1 MNPYSRLAEMMEQ
14 RGAMLNDPSM
24 TVAIVTSA
32 SPLQIKIGES
42 IIGVNL
48 YCNPALLLTR
58 NPGAVSTDEASLKQC
73 LTELYNAFK
82 LQLNDKVL
90 VQQVK
95 DPNTKADLFFV
106 ICKAVAV

>member
-1 MNPYSRLAEMMEQ
+1 MNPYSRLAEIMEQ
-14 RGAMLNDPSM
+14 RGATLNDPSM
-24 TVAIVTSA
+24 TVAVVTSI
-32 SPLQIKIGES
+32 SPLQIKIGEA

-58 NPGAVSTDEASLKQC
+58 NPDAVSTDETSLKLC
-73 LTELYNAFK
+73 LTELYSAFK

-95 DPNTKADLFFV
+95 DPITKAALFFV